1 MAMPNKVRQR
11 RWRERQ
17 KDKKQVTIMMSEE
30 AYELLA
36 EKSKSVGKNFSSIVD
51 KAVLSFLQPVNPPIP
66 ERDRGTDKETKHS
79 YLSNGVSKSS
89 ESAPTE
95 SHRQLRKKIAVLVK
109 EKKSLQEDKEKF
121 QLILNNCRDAIWLV
135 NLKTKKIEYVTPSSD
150 PVVGIT
156 SNELKGRGVEDFFS
170 YLHPDDH
177 KEFKKIIKKFPKIS
191 ALKRVD
197 HSFEYRTIHPKI
209 GAYRWV
215 SGSRALVYNKNDEP
229 VAIVLN
235 TKDIHR
241 RKQAELALQEL
252 RDELESKVK
261 TRTASL
267 EEANIALTLMLK
279 KESELKAEFE
289 GNILS
294 NLKELVLPYVEKLK
308 KSRLDV
314 RQKNYIDL
322 MEVNLNKIASPFLRK
337 LSSGLLSL
345 TPTEIQVADLIRH
358 GKNTKEIADLL
369 NLSARTVEFYRASI
383 RGKIGIKYMK
393 ISLRSYLMTFE

>member
-1 MAMPNKVRQR
+1 MAMPSKLRQR

-17 KDKKQVTIMMSEE
+17 KDKKQVTIMMSGE

-36 EKSKSVGKNFSSIVD
+36 EKSKSVRENFSSIVD
-51 KAVLSFLQPVNPPIP
+51 KAILNFLKPDNPSIP
-66 ERDRGTDKETKHS
+66 EGDQGTDKEAEHA
-79 YLSNGVSKSS
+79 YASNGSSKSS
-89 ESAPTE
+89 AIAPTD
-95 SHRQLRKKIAVLVK
+95 SRRQIRKKNALLVQ
-109 EKKSLQEDKEKF
+109 ENKSLQEDNKKF
-121 QLILNNCRDAIWLV
+121 QSILNNCRDAIWLI

-150 PVVGIT
+150 AVVGIT
-156 SNELKGRGVEDFFS
+156 ANELKGRGVEEFFS
-170 YLHPDDH
+170 HLHPDYY
-177 KEFKKIIKKFPKIS
+177 KEFKKIIKKFRKIS
-191 ALKRVD
+191 ELKNGD
-197 HSFEYRTIHPKI
+197 HTFEYRTIHPKI
-209 GAYRWV
+209 GEYRWV
-215 SGSRALVYNKNDEP
+215 SGSHALVYNKSYEP

-252 RDELESKVK
+252 RDELETKIT

-267 EEANIALTLMLK
+267 KEANSALTLMLK
-279 KESELKAEFE
+279 KEQELKAELE

-314 RQKNYIDL
+314 RQNNFIDL

-337 LSSGLLSL
+337 LSSGFLGL

-358 GKNTKEIADLL
+358 GKNTKEIAELL
-369 NLSARTVEFYRASI
+369 NLSARTVEFHRANI
-383 RGKIGIKYMK
+383 RKKIGIKDKK
-393 ISLRSYLMTFE
+393 ISLRSYLMTYE